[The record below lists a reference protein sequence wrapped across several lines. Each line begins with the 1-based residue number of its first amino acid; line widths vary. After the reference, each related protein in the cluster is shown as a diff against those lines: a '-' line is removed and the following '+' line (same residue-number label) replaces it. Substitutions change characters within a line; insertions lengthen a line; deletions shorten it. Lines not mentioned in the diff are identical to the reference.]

1 MQISS
6 VGTINHNSSNSES
19 DEPMKKTNKT
29 VSKKINETISQK
41 CGDHISVKWCMA
53 IRLKNQGPIL
63 EGSGFLGFFKIKTV
77 EGARVDKF

>member
-29 VSKKINETISQK
+29 VSKKIISQK
-41 CGDHISVKWCMA
+41 CGDHISVKWCIA
-53 IRLKNQGPIL
+53 ICLKNQGPIL